1 MPDNGAPMRKPLF
14 PFSQSMIDGP
24 GPHQSERPS
33 DFGLG
38 DFVRVLRRRLWV
50 FGAVSAAVFLLV
62 ALYTATSARIYQAN
76 VQVQLNLRPTNA
88 FPSAESV
95 VTGLSGDTAAIDT
108 ETTILGSRKVAEL
121 VVESLKLTDDAEFAP
136 PKARPSLLKSLLS
149 LTGSKAVANPELE
162 MAQRKQIAVTNL
174 QAAIKIQRSGLT
186 YIVDITAKARSAE
199 KAALIANAY
208 AEAYLNQQ
216 LEAKYDAIAR
226 VNEWLNTRLSSLRE
240 EVRVK
245 ERAVEAV
252 RAESGLT
259 SVEGST
265 LTEQALSEISS
276 QLIEARASLAERQAR
291 LRSVREGTGSGDAA
305 EEALQSPVIASLRG
319 QQAELARQKAELSA
333 KYDWKHPEIR
343 RITDEI
349 ADIDSRVDQ
358 EVARIVSG
366 LRNQVE
372 VARQRV
378 ASIEASLSGQ
388 RSELAGNNVAAVR
401 FRELDRDAESS
412 RVLYEAFLNKAKQ
425 VAEQVG
431 IEQADA
437 SIVSRANPP
446 LYASFPNTKL
456 NYVIGLALG
465 VLLGLAAVVLME
477 LLETS
482 LRSAEDVQQRLRTPC
497 LGNLPMLDKRART
510 LDGELISPENFVV
523 KRPLSPFGEAL
534 RGLRASVF
542 FSNAERQIRVLAVTS
557 AVPGEGKTTTATGL
571 ARISALAGSKTILVD
586 CDLRR
591 RSATH
596 ALGLQVEQGLVEVLM
611 GNAKLSDVLQ
621 LDAASGMDVLPLAQA
636 EFTPRDLLSG
646 PNMVQLINQLRARY
660 EVIILDTA
668 PVLPLSD
675 SRVLC
680 PLADGVLLI
689 VRWGRT
695 PSSVA
700 KEAMELL
707 TNHGARV
714 LGAALD
720 GVDRGIFGKLMY
732 DQPEYYADLYNS
744 YYVR

>member
-1 MPDNGAPMRKPLF
+1 MADTGAHTRKPLF
-14 PFSQSMIDGP
+14 PAGQSVIERAGQGGGAGGP
-24 GPHQSERPS
+24 A
-33 DFGLG
+33 DFGLS
-38 DFVRVLRRRLWV
+38 DLARVLRRRMWV
-50 FGAVSAAVFLLV
+50 FACVCTGVFLLV
-62 ALYTATSARIYQAN
+62 AFYTATSPRIYQAN
-76 VQVQLNLRPTNA
+76 VQVQLNLRENNA

-95 VTGLSGDTAAIDT
+95 FTGLAGDTAAVDT

-121 VVESLKLTDDAEFAP
+121 VVDGLKLTTDSEFSPA
-136 PKARPSLLKSLLS
+136 ARPGLLKSLLS
-149 LTGSKAVANPELE
+149 LGSKPVVNPDLE
-162 MAQRKQIAVTNL
+162 MARRRQMAVTNL
-174 QAAIKIQRSGLT
+174 QESVTIQRSGLT
-186 YIVDITAKARSAE
+186 YIVDITAKAHSAD

-216 LEAKYDAIAR
+216 LEAKYDAIQR
-226 VNEWLNTRLSSLRE
+226 VNEWLNTRLTSLRE

-276 QLIEARASLAERQAR
+276 QLIEARASLAEREAR
-291 LRSVREGTGSGDAA
+291 LRSVQQGGGSGDAA
-305 EEALQSPVIASLRG
+305 EEALQSLVITSLRA

-349 ADIDSRVDQ
+349 ADIDARVDQ
-358 EVARIVSG
+358 EIARIVSG

-378 ASIEASLSGQ
+378 ASIESSLSGQ
-388 RSELAGNNVAAVR
+388 RTELAGNNVAAVR

-437 SIVSRANPP
+437 SIVSRASPP
-446 LYASFPNTKL
+446 LNPSFPNTKL
-456 NYVIGLALG
+456 MYVIGLGLG
-465 VLLGLAAVVLME
+465 ILLGLAGVVLME

-482 LRSAEDVQQRLRTPC
+482 LRSAEDVQQRLRAAC
-497 LGNLPMLDKRART
+497 LGILPMLDKRART
-510 LDGELISPENFVV
+510 VDGELISPENFVV

-534 RGLRASVF
+534 RGLRASLF
-542 FSNAERQIRVLAVTS
+542 FTNAEQPVRVLAVTS

-571 ARISALAGSKTILVD
+571 ARISALAGSRTILVD

-596 ALGLQVEQGLVEVLM
+596 ALGLHVEQGLVEVLM
-611 GNAKLSDVLQ
+611 GSAKFADVVQ
-621 LDAASGMDVLPLAQA
+621 MDAASGMDVLPLAQA

-646 PNMVQLINQLRARY
+646 ATMTQLIAQLRARY
-660 EVIILDTA
+660 EVVILDTA
-668 PVLPLSD
+668 PILPLSD

-680 PLADGVLLI
+680 PLADGVLL
-689 VRWGRT
+689 VARWGRT
-695 PSSVA
+695 PAAVA
-700 KEAMELL
+700 KEALDLL
-707 TNHGARV
+707 ANHGSHV
-714 LGAALD
+714 LGVALD
-720 GVDRGIFGKLMY
+720 GVDRGLFGKLMY

>member
-1 MPDNGAPMRKPLF
+1 MADGGAEMRKALF
-14 PFSQSMIDGP
+14 PFSQSAMDGP
-24 GPHQSERPS
+24 GRGAGGGPS

-38 DFVRVLRRRLWV
+38 DLVRVMRRRLWV
-50 FGAVSAAVFLLV
+50 FGTVTFGVFLLV
-62 ALYTATSARIYQAN
+62 AFYTATTPRIYQAS
-76 VQVQLNLRPTNA
+76 VQVQLNLSESNA

-95 VTGLSGDTAAIDT
+95 VTGLTADTAAVDT

-121 VVESLKLTDDAEFAP
+121 VVDALKLTDDPEFSP
-136 PKARPSLLKSLLS
+136 PAARPGLLKSILS
-149 LTGSKAVANPELE
+149 FAGAQKPPNPELE
-162 MAQRKQIAVTNL
+162 LARRRETAISSLQGAV
-174 QAAIKIQRSGLT
+174 AIQRSGLT
-186 YIVDITAKARSAE
+186 YIIDITAKAHSAE
-199 KAALIANAY
+199 KGALIANAY

-216 LEAKYDAIAR
+216 LEAKYDAIQR
-226 VNEWLNTRLSSLRE
+226 VNEWLNTRLTALRE

-291 LRSVREGTGSGDAA
+291 LRSVQQGSGSGDAA
-305 EEALQSPVIASLRG
+305 EEALQSLVITSLRG

-378 ASIEASLSGQ
+378 ASIESSLSGQ

-437 SIVSRANPP
+437 SIVSRAAPP
-446 LYASFPNTKL
+446 LYPSFPNTKL
-456 NYVIGLALG
+456 MYVIGLMLG
-465 VLLGLAAVVLME
+465 MMLGLAGVVLME

-482 LRSAEDVQQRLRTPC
+482 LRSSEDVLQRLRAAC
-497 LGNLPMLDKRART
+497 LGSLPMLDKRART
-510 LDGELISPENFVV
+510 VDGELISPENLVV

-534 RGLRASVF
+534 RGLRASLF
-542 FSNAERQIRVLAVTS
+542 FSNAEPPVRVLAVTS

-571 ARISALAGSKTILVD
+571 ARISALAGSRTILVD

-596 ALGLQVEQGLVEVLM
+596 ALGLQVEQGLVELLM
-611 GNAKLSDVLQ
+611 GSASLNDVVQ
-621 LDAASGMDVLPLAQA
+621 LDSASGMDVLPLAQA

-646 PNMVQLINQLRARY
+646 SSMTKLIDQLRARY
-660 EVIILDTA
+660 EVVILDTA
-668 PVLPLSD
+668 PILPLSD

-680 PLADGVLLI
+680 PLADGVLLV

-695 PSSVA
+695 PASVA
-700 KEAMELL
+700 KEALELL
-707 TNHGARV
+707 SNHGSRV
-714 LGAALD
+714 LGVALD
-720 GVDRGIFGKLMY
+720 GVDRGLFGKMMY